1 MYNFAGHD
9 TMAITLSWSIYLLAA
24 QDWIAEEI
32 NIVLSD
38 RSSST
43 WNYWRLILVSSAL
56 LRSW

>member
-1 MYNFAGHD
+1 
-9 TMAITLSWSIYLLAA
+9 MAITLSWSIYLLAA